1 MSADSVSLP
10 SKIQY
15 GDALRIKDTVPG
27 VGVAVATQQH
37 ESPRD
42 GKMLTVKFMTRVQTG
57 THAGLCY
64 SLDTPGTVQLA
75 DIESVYAVGDDGDRA
90 LVAFDKLGYRMV
102 DGVYYVSKEEEQC
115 NAATAYPISNP
126 EYDLEYI
133 QHCRKHNRK
142 RKRLADADA
151 KAGSG
156 ANTDTDTD
164 SSYNSADADDIYG
177 GCEDNDSSDSDYR
190 SCEDDHDNS
199 ASSDSEDSLDGF
211 IVHSDEEEDVTR
223 NGSDTQSNDDGFT
236 HPDAGCDNPDVKA
249 MQEAASQYRK
259 WAPRTAQE
267 RAAKAL
273 IDRIEA
279 RARHSEDEKRF
290 RRGKAALEV
299 DR

>member
-1 MSADSVSLP
+1 MSAASVSLP

-64 SLDTPGTVQLA
+64 SLDTPGTVHLA
-75 DIESVYAVGDDGDRA
+75 DIESVHAVGDDGDRA

-115 NAATAYPISNP
+115 NASTAYPISDP

-151 KAGSG
+151 DTDAGG
-156 ANTDTDTD
+156 NTDTDTD
-164 SSYNSADADDIYG
+164 SSYDSADADDIYG
-177 GCEDNDSSDSDYR
+177 GCNDNDSSDSDYR
-190 SCEDDHDNS
+190 SCEDDHDHS

-211 IVHSDEEEDVTR
+211 IVHSDEEDDVTR
-223 NGSDTQSNDDGFT
+223 NGSDTPSNDDGFT

-249 MQEAASQYRK
+249 MQEAASQYRQ

>member
-1 MSADSVSLP
+1 MSAASVSLP

-27 VGVAVATQQH
+27 VGVAVATQEYQ
-37 ESPRD
+37 SPRD
-42 GKMLTVKFMTRVQTG
+42 GQMLTVKFMTRVQTG

-75 DIESVYAVGDDGDRA
+75 DIESVYAIGDDGDRA

-102 DGVYYVSKEEEQC
+102 DGVYYVSKHEEQC

-126 EYDLEYI
+126 EYDLEYV

-142 RKRLADADA
+142 RKRMADGDAEADA
-151 KAGSG
+151 
-156 ANTDTDTD
+156 NTDTD
-164 SSYNSADADDIYG
+164 SSYDSADADDIYG
-177 GCEDNDSSDSDYR
+177 GCEDNDSSDSDYL
-190 SCEDDHDNS
+190 SCENDHDNS

-211 IVHSDEEEDVTR
+211 IVHSDEEED
-223 NGSDTQSNDDGFT
+223 NADNASDAQSNDDGFT

-249 MQEAASQYRK
+249 MQEAASQYRQ

>member
-1 MSADSVSLP
+1 MSAASVSLP
-10 SKIQY
+10 NTIRY

-27 VGVAVATQQH
+27 VGVAVATQNH

-57 THAGLCY
+57 TYAGLCY
-64 SLDTPGTVQLA
+64 SLDTPGTVQVA
-75 DIESVYAVGDDGDRA
+75 DIESVHAVGDDGDRA

-126 EYDLEYI
+126 EYDLEYV

-142 RKRLADADA
+142 RKRSAISKSDRNETTHA
-151 KAGSG
+151 
-156 ANTDTDTD
+156 DTDTD
-164 SSYNSADADDIYG
+164 SSYDSADADNIYG
-177 GCEDNDSSDSDYR
+177 GCEDNDLSDSDYR
-190 SCEDDHDNS
+190 SCEDDHNNS

-211 IVHSDEEEDVTR
+211 IVHSDEEEYDTD
-223 NGSDTQSNDDGFT
+223 NASDAHSSDNGFT
-236 HPDAGCDNPDVKA
+236 HPDAACDNPDVKA
-249 MQEAASQYRK
+249 MQEAASQYRQ